1 MKNPIQL
8 AVNCSATYVEEFLSK
23 ETTTQLY
30 EQLISEYN
38 IAQQTLKITLDDK
51 DSDLD
56 TKKIMFVDEELYTKN
71 VFPEEVWGKTEIWS
85 DELREIKE
93 KVEAFTGLP
102 FGVCV
107 CIYYPDGNSGV
118 TYHSDF
124 PAFGDTTT
132 IPSLSIGAERIF
144 YLREKETL
152 QVHDILLQEG
162 SMLVMGENCQERY
175 EHSLPINPEC
185 TTGRINLTFRQ
196 YGFPN
201 T

>member
-1 MKNPIQL
+1 PIQL

-23 ETTTQLY
+23 EITTQLY
-30 EQLISEYN
+30 EQLVSEYT
-38 IAQQTLKITLDDK
+38 IAAQTLKIKLG
-51 DSDLD
+51 D
-56 TKKIMFVDEELYTKN
+56 TVSIVDNKKIMFVDEELHAN
-71 VFPEEVWGKTEIWS
+71 NIFPEDVWGKVEIWS
-85 DELREIKE
+85 DELRVIKE
-93 KVEAFTGLP
+93 KVEAFTGLV

-144 YLREKETL
+144 CLREKESL
-152 QVHDILLQEG
+152 EIHEILLKEG
-162 SMLVMGENCQERY
+162 SMLIMGENSQERY
-175 EHSLPINPEC
+175 EHSLPIAPNCKE
-185 TTGRINLTFRQ
+185 GRINLTFRQ